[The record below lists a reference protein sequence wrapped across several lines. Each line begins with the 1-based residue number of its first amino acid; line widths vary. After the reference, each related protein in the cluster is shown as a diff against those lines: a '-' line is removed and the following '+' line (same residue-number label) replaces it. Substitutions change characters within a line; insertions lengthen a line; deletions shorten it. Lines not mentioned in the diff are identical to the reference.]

1 MSNEHTPGPWVIRDI
16 TKTFVSISAKEHHS
30 LVDTWMIDEGVTTE
44 QMLANAR
51 LITAAPDLFE
61 AAVEVEFNSEEC
73 LDFDECTAMLVPID
87 TYHKLMDAINKAKG
101 L

>member
-1 MSNEHTPGPWVIRDI
+1 MGNIFTPGPWNASKNQYQGLVISEATGANVAVTYDV
-16 TKTFVSISAKEHHS
+16 KDAD
-30 LVDTWMIDEGVTTE
+30 LV
-44 QMLANAR
+44 A
-51 LITAAPDLFE
+51 AAPDLFE

-73 LDFDECTAMLVPID
+73 LDFDECMAMLVPID

>member
-1 MSNEHTPGPWVIRDI
+1 MSNEHTLGPWNASKNQYQGLVISEATGATVAVTYD
-16 TKTFVSISAKEHHS
+16 AKDAD
-30 LVDTWMIDEGVTTE
+30 LV
-44 QMLANAR
+44 A
-51 LITAAPDLFE
+51 AAPDLFE

-73 LDFDECTAMLVPID
+73 LDFDECMAMLVPID